1 MRLAGVTPDAL
12 EVRAPAT
19 GALLGTVAPVDLAAA
34 AADARAAQPLWS
46 LVPASARARYIR
58 RVAVAMLDELDDLAL
73 RIADETGWPR
83 AHVVLSELLP
93 AVRGLRALADDGPR
107 ALADR
112 RLSARTALLAGRRTR
127 LVQSPVGVIGLRGP
141 SASPWAEPALEAA
154 AGLLAGNGV
163 ILSSGSPL
171 TAQRLRSV
179 FLRAGVPGELL
190 TTVPAAAADALS
202 DVCRRV
208 VDLPPAAR
216 LGTLIVLEGA
226 PRQAVVEAAVWAAFA
241 AGGRHPAAAGRL
253 VVVQGALPGLL
264 EALTAATARLR
275 VGDPRDPDV
284 DVGPLADPADAARLT
299 VGEEVHIAGLRGPFW
314 TPIVV
319 GGLEPDDPLFRT
331 PPPGPVLAVV
341 EVPDADTAV
350 AVAARDGRDGPI
362 SVWARDP
369 AKGERVARRLPAT
382 TTWIGRHGVSP
393 TGVPVRIARHVVPR
407 QLEWRAAWAP
417 GAPRAAGAGRSRRGA
432 DDGGRAAARPR
443 SAPLAG
449 AAGRRGRADPDRAKR
464 AVMAGAPPHRPHR
477 WYAHTPRVDPG
488 SPCRAVSA
496 RPAGARNVNLSK
508 PLP

>member
-19 GALLGTVAPVDLAAA
+19 GALLGTVAAVDLAAA

-171 TAQRLRSV
+171 AAQRLRSV

-190 TTVPAAAADALS
+190 TAVPAAARTLS

-208 VDLPPAAR
+208 VDLPPAA
-216 LGTLIVLEGA
+216 
-226 PRQAVVEAAVWAAFA
+226 A
-241 AGGRHPAAAGRL
+241 AGDADRARGSTAPGGRGGR
-253 VVVQGALPGLL
+253 G
-264 EALTAATARLR
+264 
-275 VGDPRDPDV
+275 
-284 DVGPLADPADAARLT
+284 
-299 VGEEVHIAGLRGPFW
+299 
-314 TPIVV
+314 V
-319 GGLEPDDPLFRT
+319 GGVRGRR
-331 PPPGPVLAVV
+331 PPSG
-341 EVPDADTAV
+341 
-350 AVAARDGRDGPI
+350 
-362 SVWARDP
+362 
-369 AKGERVARRLPAT
+369 
-382 TTWIGRHGVSP
+382 
-393 TGVPVRIARHVVPR
+393 
-407 QLEWRAAWAP
+407 
-417 GAPRAAGAGRSRRGA
+417 
-432 DDGGRAAARPR
+432 GGRAARGRPGRAARAAR
-443 SAPLAG
+443 SADRGHG
-449 AAGRRGRADPDRAKR
+449 ATARR
-464 AVMAGAPPHRPHR
+464 
-477 WYAHTPRVDPG
+477 
-488 SPCRAVSA
+488 
-496 RPAGARNVNLSK
+496 RPA
-508 PLP
+508 